1 MKNILSFTLNGAPV
15 DVLVTPT
22 ETLLDV
28 LREKLGFTGA
38 KRGCDDGD
46 CGACTVLLDGEP
58 VRSCLT
64 LALTVQKREVETVE
78 GLQQG
83 KELHPL
89 QKAFHQHGAF
99 QCGFC
104 TSGML
109 MSAKSLLNENPK
121 PSRAEIKAHM
131 AGNLCRCGSYTEVVE
146 AIEAVAAGKPAKE
159 EGQ

>member
-1 MKNILSFTLNGAPV
+1 MKNILSFTLNGVPV

-28 LREKLGFTGA
+28 LREKLGYTGA

-46 CGACTVLLDGEP
+46 CGACTVLLDGKP

-64 LALTVQKREVETVE
+64 LALTVHKREVETVE

-89 QKAFHQHGAF
+89 QKAFHEHGAF

-109 MSAKSLLNENPK
+109 MSAKSLLNENSK
-121 PSRAEIKAHM
+121 PSRTEIKAHM
-131 AGNLCRCGSYTEVVE
+131 AGNLCRCGSYSEVVE
-146 AIEAVAAGKPAKE
+146 AIESVVADKSTKE

>member
-46 CGACTVLLDGEP
+46 CGACTVLLDGNP

-64 LALTVQKREVETVE
+64 LALTVQKRLVETVE

-89 QKAFHQHGAF
+89 QKSFHEHGAF

-131 AGNLCRCGSYTEVVE
+131 AGNLCRCGSYSEVVE
-146 AIEAVAAGKPAKE
+146 AIEVVAAGKSAKE

>member
-15 DVLVTPT
+15 DVLVSPT

-46 CGACTVLLDGEP
+46 CGACTVLLDGKP

-89 QKAFHQHGAF
+89 QKTFHEHGAF

-109 MSAKSLLNENPK
+109 ISAKSLLDEKPK
-121 PSRAEIKAHM
+121 PSREEIKAHM
-131 AGNLCRCGSYTEVVE
+131 AGNLCRCGCYSEIVE
-146 AIEAVAAGKPAKE
+146 AIEEVAAGKSTKE